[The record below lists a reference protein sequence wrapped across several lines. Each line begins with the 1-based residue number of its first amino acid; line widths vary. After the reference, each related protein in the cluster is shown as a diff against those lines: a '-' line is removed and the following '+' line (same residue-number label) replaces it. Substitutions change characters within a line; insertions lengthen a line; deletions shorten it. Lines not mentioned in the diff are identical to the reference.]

1 MIRRAS
7 PQQMIARAVV
17 SPYWENGR
25 RASLSGRLAG
35 TTLVELQFLLDGRPL
50 SGTPS
55 WAEAPSL
62 IAPAIAGCLRN
73 LRRKSEAIVLSVRGF
88 PSHRRRVNGRT
99 IELPSEA
106 EIYLDYV
113 LARRIENYQ
122 WITRSDQDSIRS
134 ELICEVPGQWLAGV
148 IRAHWEWHSISGYLL
163 PRRDVPR
170 ALDWPVQFRSA
181 NWKRRR
187 AEELAI
193 ASVFFEDW
201 ADGTALRLWSK
212 VVDEPTLRARMILP
226 RVNRPLRRVSL
237 RSDNRATP
245 KGVQRGKERRGA
257 R

>member
-1 MIRRAS
+1 
-7 PQQMIARAVV
+7 MIARAVV

-62 IAPAIAGCLRN
+62 IAPAIAACLRN

-134 ELICEVPGQWLAGV
+134 ELICEVPDQWLAGV
-148 IRAHWEWHSISGYLL
+148 IRDHWEWHSISGYLL
-163 PRRDVPR
+163 QRRDVPR
-170 ALDWPVQFRSA
+170 ALDGPFSSGVP
-181 NWKRRR
+181 
-187 AEELAI
+187 I
-193 ASVFFEDW
+193 GSV
-201 ADGTALRLWSK
+201 
-212 VVDEPTLRARMILP
+212 
-226 RVNRPLRRVSL
+226 
-237 RSDNRATP
+237 
-245 KGVQRGKERRGA
+245 GVQRSSRSPRYSLKTGQMERRCGFGA
-257 R
+257 RSSTSQLSGHE